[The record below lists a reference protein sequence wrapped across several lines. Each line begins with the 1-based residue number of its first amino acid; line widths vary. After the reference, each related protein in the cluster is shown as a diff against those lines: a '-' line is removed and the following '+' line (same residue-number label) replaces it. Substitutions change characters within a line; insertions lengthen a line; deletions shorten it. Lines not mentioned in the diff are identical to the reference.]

1 MASLTN
7 LFGAYASDE
16 EGEASGDL
24 KGEKLTVLPLV
35 HTKLLY
41 RRGACHPKHTPSD
54 KTPSKTNFKFVLF
67 VE

>member
-41 RRGACHPKHTPSD
+41 
-54 KTPSKTNFKFVLF
+54 
-67 VE
+67 